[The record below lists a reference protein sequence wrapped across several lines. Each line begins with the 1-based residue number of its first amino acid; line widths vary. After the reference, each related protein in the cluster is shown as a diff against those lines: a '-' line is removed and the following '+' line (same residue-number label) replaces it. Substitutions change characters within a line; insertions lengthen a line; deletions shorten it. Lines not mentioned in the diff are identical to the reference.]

1 MCVWG
6 RIYSHPP
13 RVSIP
18 SHPAN
23 RYGCPETSKGEL
35 TPMRSKSLL
44 QIVAL
49 LAVGGL
55 AVPVLAKP
63 ISKSITITRAA
74 KIGKTNLSAGEY
86 RLLID
91 GNKVTAQKGNKD
103 VAESEGRWEERQ
115 EKSNAD
121 SVLVASDG
129 TVQEVRFAGT
139 NLALVPCS

>member
-1 MCVWG
+1 
-6 RIYSHPP
+6 
-13 RVSIP
+13 
-18 SHPAN
+18 
-23 RYGCPETSKGEL
+23 
-35 TPMRSKSLL
+35 MRSKSLL

-55 AVPVLAKP
+55 AVPVFAKP

-91 GNKVTAQKGNKD
+91 GNKVTVQKGNKA

-115 EKSNAD
+115 EKANAD
-121 SVLVASDG
+121 SILVGSDG
-129 TVQEVRFAGT
+129 TVQEVRFAG
-139 NLALVPCS
+139 NNRVLVLSN